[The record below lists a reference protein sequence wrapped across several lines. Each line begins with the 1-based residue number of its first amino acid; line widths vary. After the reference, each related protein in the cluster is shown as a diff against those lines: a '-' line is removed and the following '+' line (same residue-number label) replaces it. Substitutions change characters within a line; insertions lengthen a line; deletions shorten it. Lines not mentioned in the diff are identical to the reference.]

1 MTALL
6 PMQRHLNRIEDSHG
20 SSANPYHQRWRWW
33 YVEIAD
39 IMIRDPVA
47 TDAQIAKQ
55 LSRAASTI
63 QMIRNSDMFR
73 QYFAQ
78 RRQQQV
84 EAHDQAIRNRL
95 QKVATN
101 SLDIL
106 LDQMETKKS
115 HIPVKMV
122 QELAVSALDRLGFNP
137 KVAAPAVQVNVQQ
150 NDNRSV
156 ILPPTITAQELL
168 EARAALRAVEA
179 QRLDPSVKPLV
190 EKVEM
195 VEESGSVSPASG
207 ASALEPGDTAD
218 GP

>member
-78 RRQQQV
+78 RRQQQ
-84 EAHDQAIRNRL
+84 
-95 QKVATN
+95 VATN